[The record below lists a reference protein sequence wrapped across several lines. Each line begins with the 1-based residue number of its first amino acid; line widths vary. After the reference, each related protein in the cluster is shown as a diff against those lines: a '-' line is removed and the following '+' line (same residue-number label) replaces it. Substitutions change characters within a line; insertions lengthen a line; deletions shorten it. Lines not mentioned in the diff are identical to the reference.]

1 MKHLFRYDN
10 NWNSYRPFLYQ
21 ALEMTKTGLVLEY
34 GMGDGSTKLLHD
46 YCKSRKRLLHSFESN
61 HEWADKFQHLKTNK
75 HVISVVT
82 DWNMAFDKSAT
93 VVLIDHASG
102 ERRKEDVKK
111 YAQTDAIL
119 IVHDTE
125 PAADH
130 GYQMR
135 QYFDLYKYRKDYE
148 TNGAWATALSNKY
161 DVTTFEA

>member
-10 NWNSYRPFLYQ
+10 NWNSYRPFLFQ
-21 ALEMTKTGLVLEY
+21 ALEMTKKGTVLEY

-46 YCKSRKRLLHSFESN
+46 YCKSRKRQLFSFDSN
-61 HEWADKFQHLKTNK
+61 ADWANKFMNLNNDK
-75 HVISVVT
+75 HVIASVT
-82 DWNMAFDKSAT
+82 DWDSAFNPRAT
-93 VVLIDHASG
+93 VVLIDHAAG

-111 YAQTDAIL
+111 YAETDAVL

-148 TNGAWATALSNKY
+148 TDGAWATALSNKY